1 MSEMAALLLFFQDMS
16 RTLPFALGENTKRGG
31 WEDRKGHLTRRKK
44 WSFFARRSGF
54 LQAVAAASVKKICE
68 VWRKMGL
75 FCYIF
80 DLLIKPPSCAWP
92 KPYNSSHT
100 VQTPST
106 PIAMGLRHSFATHL
120 LEAGTDI
127 RFIQELLGHNDLKT
141 TLRYTHVSK
150 KSIKNIQ
157 RPLDKP

>member
-31 WEDRKGHLTRRKK
+31 WEDHKGHLTRRKK

-80 DLLIKPPSCAWP
+80 YLLIKPPSCAWP

-100 VQTPST
+100 VQTPCNSYRN
-106 PIAMGLRHSFATHL
+106 GFATQFCHPSPGGRHRHPFHTGI
-120 LEAGTDI
+120 AWS
-127 RFIQELLGHNDLKT
+127 Q
-141 TLRYTHVSK
+141 
-150 KSIKNIQ
+150 
-157 RPLDKP
+157 

>member
-16 RTLPFALGENTKRGG
+16 HTLPFALGENTKRGG

-68 VWRKMGL
+68 VWREMGL

-80 DLLIKPPSCAWP
+80 YLLIKPPSCAWP

-100 VQTPST
+100 VQTPCNSYRN
-106 PIAMGLRHSFATHL
+106 GFATQFCHPSPGGRHRHPFHTGI
-120 LEAGTDI
+120 AWS
-127 RFIQELLGHNDLKT
+127 Q
-141 TLRYTHVSK
+141 
-150 KSIKNIQ
+150 
-157 RPLDKP
+157 